1 MTLGPVEYIVVGFPG
16 NKFTGE
22 IVPELMELV
31 RSGTVRVL
39 DLIFIG
45 KDEDGSVLA
54 FEIDELDGVDA
65 FNELEGEFG
74 GLIGPADIEFVASK
88 LEPGNCRTAALGG
101 SVGGPLRRSTGEFGR
116 RAPRRGSHSARTDRT
131 RVHCAAAGSLSQRQ
145 RSQPMMMRRRPIARM
160 AVRTTAV
167 VGTAAVV
174 GGHMANKQAQAQA
187 AQAPEA
193 APAPVEA
200 APAPAEAGPD
210 PVAQLTQLAAL
221 KDSGALTEAEFE
233 AEKAKILG

>member
-1 MTLGPVEYIVVGFPG
+1 
-16 NKFTGE
+16 
-22 IVPELMELV
+22 
-31 RSGTVRVL
+31 
-39 DLIFIG
+39 
-45 KDEDGSVLA
+45 
-54 FEIDELDGVDA
+54 
-65 FNELEGEFG
+65 
-74 GLIGPADIEFVASK
+74 
-88 LEPGNCRTAALGG
+88 
-101 SVGGPLRRSTGEFGR
+101 
-116 RAPRRGSHSARTDRT
+116 
-131 RVHCAAAGSLSQRQ
+131 
-145 RSQPMMMRRRPIARM
+145 MMMRRRPVARM

-193 APAPVEA
+193 EPQAAP

-233 AEKAKILG
+233 AEKAKILS